1 MKKGM
6 SIYLSVLLAIFGMLL
21 IFDGNDA
28 DAAPIHW
35 FAGKWACS
43 SYLAEA
49 PFGGGVAGIAKTE
62 ISLSGVVNSM
72 GYAVVGLPGVTDL
85 FLKSTSEGKVTEI
98 DYDFIT
104 METLLR
110 YEGGEDIIVRIK
122 CIGMEKGAKGGY
134 EEMRCLDLTV
144 EPVETAETVTNTQ
157 CKRMYPGY

>member
-49 PFGGGVAGIAKTE
+49 PQGGGVSGIVSTT
-62 ISLSGVVNSM
+62 ISPLGAVSSTGF
-72 GYAVVGLPGVTDL
+72 AVVGIPGITDL
-85 FLKSTSEGKVTEI
+85 FIESSSTGTVTEV
-98 DYDFIT
+98 DYTFIT
-104 METLLR
+104 METLLS
-110 YEGGEDIIVRIK
+110 YEGGEDITVKMK
-122 CIGMEKGAKGGY
+122 CIGMEKSATGGY

-144 EPVETAETVTNTQ
+144 EPVETAESVTTTQ
-157 CKRMYPGY
+157 CKRRF